1 MQNEVASRY
10 GLALYQLAKEKNQIS
25 SYQEEVKGLI
35 SVFKEN
41 ADFIVVLS
49 SSFLSVEDRIKI
61 LEDSLKGISSDI
73 VSLLKVVIENH
84 RTQMIPD
91 VLESFN
97 SYGNKHNGV
106 VEGDL
111 YSSMRLDE
119 SRIKQ
124 IEEKIAKVEN
134 RKVELKN
141 VIDPTLLGGVKIVIH
156 DRIYDGSLKH
166 HLENMKKD
174 LLKKEG
180 K

>member
-10 GLALYQLAKEKNQIS
+10 GLALYQLAKEKNLIN

-35 SVFKEN
+35 SVLKEN

-49 SSFLSVEDRIKI
+49 SSFLSKEEREEI
-61 LEDSLKGISSDI
+61 LEKTLKGVSIDI
-73 VSLLKVVIENH
+73 ISLLKIVIENH
-84 RTQMIPD
+84 RTSMMLE

-97 SYGNKHNGV
+97 SYCNEHNGV
-106 VEGDL
+106 IEGYL

-124 IEEKIAKVEN
+124 IEDKISKKENQKVA
-134 RKVELKN
+134 LKN
-141 VIDPTLLGGVKIVIH
+141 IVDPTLLGGVKVVIH
-156 DRIYDGSLKH
+156 DRVYDGSLKYY
-166 HLENMKKD
+166 LENMKKD

>member
-10 GLALYQLAKEKNQIS
+10 GLALYQLAKERNKIS
-25 SYQEEVKGLI
+25 SWQEEVKELI
-35 SVFKEN
+35 SVFNKN

-49 SSFLSVEDRIKI
+49 SSFLSKEEREQI
-61 LEDSLKGISSDI
+61 LADTLKGVSEEI
-73 VSLLKVVIENH
+73 VDLLKIVIENH
-84 RTQMIPD
+84 RTSMMLE

-97 SYGNKHNGV
+97 SYCNQHNGV
-106 VEGDL
+106 IEGYL

-124 IEEKIAKVEN
+124 IEDKISKKEN
-134 RKVELKN
+134 QKVELKN
-141 VIDPTLLGGVKIVIH
+141 IVDPSILGGVKVVIH
-156 DRIYDGSLKH
+156 DRVYDGSLKH
-166 HLENMKKD
+166 YLDNMKKD

>member
-10 GLALYQLAKEKNQIS
+10 GLALYQLAKEKNLIN

-35 SVFKEN
+35 SVLKEN
-41 ADFIVVLS
+41 ADFIVILS
-49 SSFLSVEDRIKI
+49 SSFLSKEEREEI
-61 LEDSLKGISSDI
+61 LEKTLKGVSIDI
-73 VSLLKVVIENH
+73 ISLLKIVIENH
-84 RTQMIPD
+84 RTSMMLE

-97 SYGNKHNGV
+97 SYCNEHNGV
-106 VEGDL
+106 IEGYL

-124 IEEKIAKVEN
+124 IEDKISKKENQKVA
-134 RKVELKN
+134 LKN
-141 VIDPTLLGGVKIVIH
+141 IVDPTLLGGVKVVIH
-156 DRIYDGSLKH
+156 DRVYDGSLKYY
-166 HLENMKKD
+166 LENMKKD

>member
-10 GLALYQLAKEKNQIS
+10 GLALYSLARDKNCIN

-35 SVFKEN
+35 SVLKEN

-49 SSFLSVEDRIKI
+49 SSFLSKEERQQI
-61 LEDSLKGISSDI
+61 LEDTLKGVSPDI
-73 VSLLKVVIENH
+73 VNLLKIVIENH
-84 RTQMIPD
+84 RTSLMLE

-97 SYGNKHNGV
+97 SYCNEHNGV
-106 VEGDL
+106 IEGYL

-124 IEEKIAKVEN
+124 IEDKISKKENQKVA
-134 RKVELKN
+134 LKN
-141 VIDPTLLGGVKIVIH
+141 VIDPTLLGGVKVVVH
-156 DRIYDGSLKH
+156 DRVYDGSLKYY
-166 HLENMKKD
+166 LENMKKD

>member
-10 GLALYQLAKEKNQIS
+10 GLALYQLAKEKNMIS
-25 SYQEEVKGLI
+25 SWQEEVKGLI
-35 SVFKEN
+35 SVIKEN

-49 SSFLSVEDRIKI
+49 SSFLSLEERNKI
-61 LEDSLKGISSDI
+61 LEDSLIGISTEI
-73 VSLLKVVIENH
+73 ISLLKIVMENH
-84 RTQMIPD
+84 RTSMMLD

-97 SYGNKHNGV
+97 SYCNEHNGV
-106 VEGDL
+106 IEGYL

-124 IEEKIAKVEN
+124 IQDKIGKVEN
-134 RKVELKN
+134 HKVELKN
-141 VIDPTLLGGVKIVIH
+141 VIDPTLIGGIKIVIH

-166 HLENMKKD
+166 YLENMKKD

-180 K
+180 N

>member
-10 GLALYQLAKEKNQIS
+10 GLALYQLAKEKNLID

-35 SVFKEN
+35 SVLKEN

-49 SSFLSVEDRIKI
+49 SSFLSKEEREEI
-61 LEDSLKGISSDI
+61 LEKTLKGVSIDI
-73 VSLLKVVIENH
+73 ISLLKIVIENH
-84 RTQMIPD
+84 RTSMMLS

-97 SYGNKHNGV
+97 SYCNEHNGV
-106 VEGDL
+106 IEGYL

-124 IEEKIAKVEN
+124 IEDKISKKENQKVA
-134 RKVELKN
+134 LKN
-141 VIDPTLLGGVKIVIH
+141 IVDPTLLGGVKVVIH
-156 DRIYDGSLKH
+156 DRVYDGSLKYY
-166 HLENMKKD
+166 LENMKKD

>member
-10 GLALYQLAKEKNQIS
+10 GLALYQLAKEKNSIN

-35 SVFKEN
+35 SVLKEN

-49 SSFLSVEDRIKI
+49 SSFLSKEEREKI
-61 LEDSLKGISSDI
+61 LEDSFKGISEDVI
-73 VSLLKVVIENH
+73 SLLKIVIENH
-84 RTQMIPD
+84 RTSMMLD

-97 SYGNKHNGV
+97 SYCNAHNGV
-106 VEGDL
+106 IEGYL

-124 IEEKIAKVEN
+124 IEDKISKKENQKVA
-134 RKVELKN
+134 LKN
-141 VIDPTLLGGVKIVIH
+141 VIDPTLLGGVKVVIH
-156 DRIYDGSLKH
+156 DRVYDGSLKYY
-166 HLENMKKD
+166 LENMKKD

>member
-10 GLALYQLAKEKNQIS
+10 GLALYLLAKEKNQID
-25 SYQEEVKGLI
+25 SYQAEVKSLI
-35 SVFKEN
+35 SILKEN

-49 SSFLSVEDRIKI
+49 SSFLSREEREKI
-61 LEDSLKGISSDI
+61 LEDSLKGISPDI
-73 VSLLKVVIENH
+73 ISLLKIVIENH
-84 RTQMIPD
+84 RTSMMLE

-97 SYGNKHNGV
+97 SYCNQHNGV
-106 VEGDL
+106 IEGYL

-124 IEEKIAKVEN
+124 IEDKISKKESQKVA
-134 RKVELKN
+134 LKN
-141 VIDPTLLGGVKIVIH
+141 IVDPTLLGGVKVVIH
-156 DRIYDGSLKH
+156 DRVYDGSLKYY
-166 HLENMKKD
+166 LENMKKD